1 MYTRLKDFDFYKHPK
16 LIPLTYANKLMS
28 VNIAINGFGRIGRSV
43 ARALYENADNQY
55 LKLVAINE
63 LAEPKG
69 IAHLLKYD
77 TTHGRFPFSVELADN
92 QLVIAGDVIQLSHE
106 KSLEDMPWKKHNI
119 DIVLDCT
126 GKFANQRDGN
136 IHLSQ
141 GASKVLYSYPGEQD
155 VDATIIYG
163 INHQQLSEKDKIVSN
178 GSCTTN
184 CVVPVIKVIDEA
196 FGVESGSITTIH
208 SSMHDQQ
215 VIDAYHPDLRL
226 SRAASQSII
235 PVDTKLA
242 AGIERILPKFAGR
255 FEAIAVRV
263 PTINVTA
270 MDLSLT
276 LSTDVDINAINQAI
290 IRAQNNGLQGILGYT
305 EEPLVSVDFNHDPH
319 SCIVDGNQT
328 RVSHKRLVK
337 MLVWCDNEWGF
348 ANRMIDTAKAMA
360 KDIQLKK

>member
-1 MYTRLKDFDFYKHPK
+1 
-16 LIPLTYANKLMS
+16 MS
-28 VNIAINGFGRIGRSV
+28 INIAVNGFGRIGRNLV
-43 ARALYENADNQY
+43 RALYENARTDEF
-55 LKLVAINE
+55 KLVVINE
-63 LAEPKG
+63 LASPEG

-77 TTHGRFPFSVELADN
+77 STHGRFPFTVSQKNGRLFICEDE
-92 QLVIAGDVIQLSHE
+92 IILSHE
-106 KSLEDMPWKKHNI
+106 KELSTLPWHKHHI
-119 DIVLDCT
+119 DIVIDCT
-126 GKFANQRDGN
+126 GQFGSQADGQLH
-136 IHLSQ
+136 IEQ
-141 GASKVLYSYPGEQD
+141 GAKQVLFSHPGSND
-155 VDATIIYG
+155 VDSTIIYG
-163 INHQQLSEKDKIVSN
+163 VNHQKLTSADKVVSN

-184 CVVPVIKVIDEA
+184 CVVPVIQVIDEA
-196 FGVESGSITTIH
+196 FGVESGAITTIH

-226 SRAASQSII
+226 TRAASQSII

-276 LSTDVDINAINQAI
+276 LSKDVTIAEINDTILS
-290 IRAQNNGLQGILGYT
+290 AQHNNLAGILGYT
-305 EEPLVSVDFNHDPH
+305 TEPLVSIDFNHDPH

-337 MLVWCDNEWGF
+337 LLIWCDNEWGF
-348 ANRMIDTAKAMA
+348 ANRMLDTAAAMS
-360 KDIQLKK
+360 LTNNLN

>member
-1 MYTRLKDFDFYKHPK
+1 
-16 LIPLTYANKLMS
+16 MS
-28 VNIAINGFGRIGRSV
+28 VNIAINGFGRIGRNV
-43 ARALYENADNQY
+43 ARALFESNRTDEFR
-55 LKLVAINE
+55 LVAINE
-63 LAEPKG
+63 IADPEG

-77 TTHGRFPFSVELADN
+77 TTHGRFPFKVELKNNTLFIEDQKVA
-92 QLVIAGDVIQLSHE
+92 LSHQQDL
-106 KSLEDMPWKKHNI
+106 KQLPWAEYNV

-126 GKFANQRDGN
+126 GKFGRYEEAEQ
-136 IHLSQ
+136 HLAQ
-141 GASKVLYSYPGEQD
+141 GAKKVLFSHPASND

-163 INHQQLSEKDKIVSN
+163 VNHDIITSEHNIISN

-184 CVVPVIKVIDEA
+184 CVVPVIKAIDDA
-196 FGVESGSITTIH
+196 YGVESGTITTIH

-215 VIDAYHPDLRL
+215 VIDAYHPDLRR

-242 AGIERILPKFAGR
+242 IGIERILPKFSGR

-263 PTINVTA
+263 PTLNVTA

-276 LSTDVDINAINQAI
+276 LSTDVDIAAINQTI
-290 IRAQNNGLQGILGYT
+290 KSSQSNGLQGILSYT
-305 EEPLVSVDFNHDPH
+305 EEPLVSIDFNHDPH

-337 MLVWCDNEWGF
+337 MLIWCDNEWGF
-348 ANRMIDTAKAMA
+348 ANRMLDTAKVIANT
-360 KDIQLKK
+360 L